1 MNYDLLKKCVAT
13 LACIVP
19 LSGCSGFQAGTPL
32 DAQVAG
38 DSAAHDDGGTSLDMA
53 SPFDMASPV
62 DMASPFDASVD
73 GTTAD
78 ASVRMCRDDGLG
90 AAPSFASTDATAGC
104 CKVRLVYDSDAPSI
118 VFPRSETPLAPDPM
132 DVSAYVRIA
141 TPGGSLCHSY
151 SLVGRRGAPEIH
163 YEMPDEARLYTAS
176 FSSSGGSRSE
186 CVNVPS
192 PFVPRDGTAI
202 TIGTQSECSEDS
214 CNATTRW
221 VATGTELSIE
231 PPDDCEGFECAI
243 LDPRYL
249 LIGWKPWSGV
259 PTTCTASDPSFA
271 DTPGAC
277 PADGTPMDVI
287 DEIPDCPTE

>member
-1 MNYDLLKKCVAT
+1 MVAKGSTMTNVRGWVAITT
-13 LACIVP
+13 LALTAC
-19 LSGCSGFQAGTPL
+19 GTFQEGTPL
-32 DAQVAG
+32 DAQVAS

-53 SPFDMASPV
+53 SLVDMASPV
-62 DMASPFDASVD
+62 DMTSPVD

-90 AAPSFASTDATAGC
+90 PALSFASTDATAGC
-104 CKVRLVYDSDAPSI
+104 CKVRLVYDSDAPSL

-132 DVSAYVRIA
+132 DLSAYVRIA

-151 SLVGRRGAPEIH
+151 SVVGPHGAPNID
-163 YEMPDEARLYTAS
+163 YEMPDEARLYSAS

-192 PFVPRDGTAI
+192 PFGPRSGTAI
-202 TIGTQSECSEDS
+202 TIGTQSECSADS

-221 VATGTELSIE
+221 VATGVELSFE
-231 PPDDCEGFECAI
+231 PPDDCEGFECAM

-249 LIGWKPWSGV
+249 LIGWKPWSGA
-259 PTTCTASDPSFA
+259 PTACAASDPSFG

-277 PADGTPMDVI
+277 PADGTDGAVL
-287 DEIPDCPTE
+287 DEIPDCPAE